1 MVLKGYLEHFLFR
14 NEDNG
19 YTVFNL
25 AMEKEDVICVGSFK
39 SIEQGETLELT
50 GEFVSHNIYG
60 EQFKVEDYK
69 IIPPEDRV
77 AMERYLGS
85 GAIKGLGEALAKR
98 IVKAFGNDTFRIIE
112 EEPERL
118 AEIKG
123 ISERKARDIA
133 VQMMEKKDLREAM
146 LFLQKYGISNT
157 LAIKIYK
164 EYGLDIYSVL
174 KENPYK
180 MAEDITGIGFKIA
193 DEIAKK
199 TGIKTD
205 SDYRIRSG
213 LLYTLLQ
220 AVSEGHSYLPVNVLK
235 ERAGLLLGVPAEVM
249 EAQLSN
255 LAMDKKI
262 MLKTYGEVVHAY
274 ATSMY
279 FAEQSIARK
288 LWELNIPF
296 IEDEK
301 KVAEKLDR
309 LQDVSGIE
317 LDDLQ
322 KRAVVESVC
331 NGVFVL
337 TGGPGTGK
345 TTTINAMI
353 RYFESEGLEFYLA
366 APTGRAAKRMT
377 ETTGYE
383 AKTLHRLLE
392 LTGRAEDKDN
402 AAFRAGFEK
411 NEENPIEAD
420 VVIVDEMSMVDLFVF
435 QALLKAL
442 IPGTRLIMVGDVNQ
456 LPSVGPG
463 QVLRD
468 VIESGCFNVVMLE
481 TIFRQAKESDIV
493 VNAHKIYKGQQILLD
508 NKSSD
513 FFFMERRDNANVEKT
528 MVDLV
533 RDRLPKYVQG
543 SSQDVQVLT
552 PMRKGPLG
560 VEGLNPLLQR
570 ALNPETK
577 SKNEIEVGNT
587 LFREGDK
594 VMQIKNNYQLEW
606 EIVSKYNIPIDKGL
620 GVFNGD
626 IGTVVSIDVINKE
639 MCVEFDDKRRVQYN
653 YETLEELELAYAITI
668 HKSQGSEYPAVV
680 LPILTG
686 PRMLFNR
693 NLLYTAITRAKRC
706 VTIVGSSEMVGR
718 MIENISEYQRFTSLQ
733 IAIKQMEELYEF
745 SR

>member
-50 GEFVSHNIYG
+50 GEFINHNVYG

-85 GAIKGLGEALAKR
+85 GAIKGVGEALAKR
-98 IVKAFGNDTFRIIE
+98 IVKMFGNDTFRIIE

-118 AEIKG
+118 AEVKG
-123 ISERKARDIA
+123 ISERKAREIA
-133 VQMMEKKDLREAM
+133 IQMLEKKDLREAM

-157 LAIKIYK
+157 LSIKIYK
-164 EYGLDIYSVL
+164 QYGADIYSVL
-174 KENPYK
+174 QENPYK

-213 LLYTLLQ
+213 LLYTILQ
-220 AVSEGHSYLPVNVLK
+220 AVNEGHTYLPIGVLK
-235 ERAGLLLGVPAEVM
+235 EKAAVLLGVEGDVLD
-249 EAQLSN
+249 AQLSN

-262 MLKTYGEVVHAY
+262 IMKTYGDEVHAY
-274 ATSMY
+274 AASMY
-279 FAEQSIARK
+279 FAEQTCARK
-288 LWELNIPF
+288 LWELNIP
-296 IEDEK
+296 IIDSEERTSK
-301 KVAEKLDR
+301 KIDAMQE
-309 LQDVSGIE
+309 VSGIY
-317 LDDLQ
+317 LDELQ
-322 KRAVVESVC
+322 KKAVVESVC
-331 NGVFVL
+331 NGVFIL

-353 RYFESEGLEFYLA
+353 RYFESEGLDFYLA

-392 LTGRAEDKDN
+392 LNGRNDEDTSFK
-402 AAFRAGFEK
+402 AGFER
-411 NEENPIEAD
+411 NEDNPIEAD

-463 QVLRD
+463 QVLHD
-468 VIESGCFNVVMLE
+468 IIQSGCFKVVMLE

-493 VNAHKIYKGQQILLD
+493 VNAHKIYKGQQIALD
-508 NKSSD
+508 NKSKD
-513 FFFMERRDNANVEKT
+513 FFFMERRDGIGVENT
-528 MVDLV
+528 VVELV
-533 RDRLPKYVQG
+533 KERLPKYVKG
-543 SSQDVQVLT
+543 TSADIQVLT

-560 VEGLNPLLQR
+560 VEGLNPLLQK
-570 ALNPETK
+570 ALNPESKT
-577 SKNEIEVGNT
+577 KNEIEVGNA

-626 IGTVVSIDVINKE
+626 IGTILTIDVVNRE
-639 MCVEFDDKRRVQYN
+639 MCVEFDDKRKVNYN
-653 YETLEELELAYAITI
+653 YENLEELELAYAITI

-680 LPILTG
+680 LPVLTG
-686 PRMLFNR
+686 PRLLFNR
-693 NLLYTAITRAKRC
+693 NLLYTAITRAKEC
-706 VTIVGSSEMVGR
+706 VTIVGNREMVGR
-718 MIENISEYQRFTSLQ
+718 MIENISEYQRYTGLET
-733 IAIKQMEELYEF
+733 AIEQMEGLYEF